1 MIKKSVI
8 IVDDSCFTRRVI
20 NKFLEDD
27 FIIIG
32 EAKDGVD
39 AIEIYKKLRPE
50 IITIDLIME
59 KMDGLTAAK
68 EILEFDKK
76 AKIVLISSMGQK
88 SYIDNSIKIGVKD
101 FLVKPFSRDKLL
113 KVLKDISNNE

>member
-1 MIKKSVI
+1 MGKKSVI

-20 NKFLEDD
+20 NKFLEED
-27 FIIIG
+27 FVIIG
-32 EAKDGVD
+32 EAKDGVE
-39 AIEIYKKLRPE
+39 AIEIYKKLKPE

-68 EILEFDKK
+68 EILEFDKN

-88 SYIDNSIKIGVKD
+88 NYVDNSIKIGVKD
-101 FLVKPFSRDKLL
+101 FLVKPFSREKLL
-113 KVLKDISNNE
+113 KVLRDVSNNE

>member
-1 MIKKSVI
+1 MIKKSII

-32 EAKDGVD
+32 EAKDGVE

>member
-32 EAKDGVD
+32 EAKDGVE

-101 FLVKPFSRDKLL
+101 FLIKPFSRDKLL
-113 KVLKDISNNE
+113 KVLKNISNNE

>member
-1 MIKKSVI
+1 MGKKSVV

-27 FIIIG
+27 FVIIG
-32 EAKDGVD
+32 EAKDGVE
-39 AIEIYKKLRPE
+39 AIEIYKKLIPE
-50 IITIDLIME
+50 IITIDLIMA

-88 SYIDNSIKIGVKD
+88 SYVETSIKIGVKD
-101 FLVKPFSRDKLL
+101 FLVKPFSREKLI
-113 KVLKDISNNE
+113 KVLRDVSNNE

>member
-32 EAKDGVD
+32 EAKDGVE

>member
-1 MIKKSVI
+1 MGKKSVV

-27 FIIIG
+27 FVIIG
-32 EAKDGVD
+32 EAKDGVE
-39 AIEIYKKLRPE
+39 AIEIYKKLIPE

-88 SYIDNSIKIGVKD
+88 SYVETSIKIGVKD
-101 FLVKPFSRDKLL
+101 FLVKPFSREKLI
-113 KVLKDISNNE
+113 KVLRDVSNNE

>member
-1 MIKKSVI
+1 MIKKSII

-68 EILEFDKK
+68 EILEFDKN